1 MQNQWLRNA
10 NNTQFLKRYVVHTVY
25 FLQYSKYIYYVQYQY
40 LRDVSGYLKR
50 IEMLLSPSCHSEVMN
65 TCPFQLVK
73 LPTCI
78 QEHLRNYK
86 ILIKLL
92 CMKTLIGL
100 DVTNMSQKFLFT
112 TFILRTRTFGSLLT
126 RHTLFFLCCPPPPP
140 PPGLFLQHT
149 FVNLNWWKSNK
160 AALLWQDERPVRTLG
175 LSAQ

>member
-1 MQNQWLRNA
+1 
-10 NNTQFLKRYVVHTVY
+10 
-25 FLQYSKYIYYVQYQY
+25 
-40 LRDVSGYLKR
+40 
-50 IEMLLSPSCHSEVMN
+50 MLLSPSCQSEVMN

-86 ILIKLL
+86 TLIKLL

-126 RHTLFFLCCPPPPP
+126 RHTLFFFVLFSPPPP

-149 FVNLNWWKSNK
+149 FVNLNWWKVTKPLCCGRMKGLWEHWGYLLNK
-160 AALLWQDERPVRTLG
+160 YDASSYYNSLSLTKSKQLVDEMLHCSTG
-175 LSAQ
+175 QQTFSAWLTRH